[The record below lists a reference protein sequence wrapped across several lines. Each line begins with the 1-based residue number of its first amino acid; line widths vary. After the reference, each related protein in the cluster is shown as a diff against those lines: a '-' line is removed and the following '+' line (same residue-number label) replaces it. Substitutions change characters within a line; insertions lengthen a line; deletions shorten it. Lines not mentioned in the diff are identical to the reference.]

1 VTSIEAEQRR
11 AGKAP
16 SPWTPAVVD
25 LLRDWSARASASA
38 ETHFATAADLARRNV
53 LLGVPVVVLTTFVG
67 TSVFA
72 TLEQTVGLELRIMV
86 GLVSVLA
93 AVLASLQ
100 TFLRFA
106 ERAERHR
113 AAGERWAAIN
123 REIAEMVALHPT
135 YLASRGDPKQYLDE
149 LRRRMD
155 EIAAESP
162 PMPSRAWGRTLDRH
176 EAKVESRGRS
186 EAQATDTGP

>member
-1 VTSIEAEQRR
+1 MTSTEAEPR
-11 AGKAP
+11 AGESP
-16 SPWTPAVVD
+16 SPWTPRVVG
-25 LLRDWSARASASA
+25 LLRDWATRATASA
-38 ETHFATAADLARRNV
+38 ETHFTTAADLGRRNV
-53 LLGVPVVVLTTFVG
+53 WLGVPVVVLTTFIG

-72 TLEQTVGLELRIMV
+72 TLERTVGLELRITV

-113 AAGERWAAIN
+113 AAGERWAAIA
-123 REIAEMVALHPT
+123 REIAQMVALHPT

-162 PMPSRAWGRTLDRH
+162 PMPKHQYARTLDVHVEKANR
-176 EAKVESRGRS
+176 EAP
-186 EAQATDTGP
+186 EAAGTDAPR

>member
-1 VTSIEAEQRR
+1 
-11 AGKAP
+11 
-16 SPWTPAVVD
+16 
-25 LLRDWSARASASA
+25 
-38 ETHFATAADLARRNV
+38 
-53 LLGVPVVVLTTFVG
+53 VVVLTTFIG

-72 TLEQTVGLELRIMV
+72 TLERTVGLELRITV
-86 GLVSVLA
+86 GIVSVLA

-113 AAGERWAAIN
+113 AAGERWAAIA
-123 REIAEMVALHPT
+123 REIAQMVALHPT

-162 PMPSRAWGRTLDRH
+162 PMPKHQYARRLNLHAENANR
-176 EAKVESRGRS
+176 EALR
-186 EAQATDTGP
+186 EAATTDAPD